1 MLAVFHIH
9 NHEATKNQNAK
20 SDNANNKVNQFMNSF
35 APEIIKWQARVV
47 MGDAN
52 MVNYALEDGLAYHG
66 LSPNLLAFHAEYVK
80 PKDLAEKKDKNE
92 RQLKF
97 DSCGM
102 WSTGPIHSIS
112 MQGPA
117 RHALGAAMWPQ
128 RDDGKSSAGGYVAS
142 SYRRVT
148 PLPIMLLSNG
158 EVSETWP
165 HVTENLY
172 ETCRR
177 WRAQIAA
184 QPGRDCDTGRYRV
197 APPGLVKEYVEYR
210 ASIPTLYRLKYRVKG
225 LDGKEAP
232 PRNIAPHLVMWHKQN
247 RRGML
252 PNADR
257 IQQIIRDY
265 CGSWDADEADFQSI
279 AVEIGP
285 GDTDLVEYNREF
297 RMGRAEFAPAASAPE
312 VAAASRRRR
321 AIIGRPRTSAWT
333 ARAASATAFCG
344 DTLAMSG

>member
-1 MLAVFHIH
+1 MSWIDAAPVSRSRAR
-9 NHEATKNQNAK
+9 ECANA
-20 SDNANNKVNQFMNSF
+20 
-35 APEIIKWQARVV
+35 
-47 MGDAN
+47 
-52 MVNYALEDGLAYHG
+52 
-66 LSPNLLAFHAEYVK
+66 
-80 PKDLAEKKDKNE
+80 
-92 RQLKF
+92 
-97 DSCGM
+97 
-102 WSTGPIHSIS
+102 
-112 MQGPA
+112 
-117 RHALGAAMWPQ
+117 
-128 RDDGKSSAGGYVAS
+128 
-142 SYRRVT
+142 
-148 PLPIMLLSNG
+148 
-158 EVSETWP
+158 
-165 HVTENLY
+165 
-172 ETCRR
+172 
-177 WRAQIAA
+177 
-184 QPGRDCDTGRYRV
+184 
-197 APPGLVKEYVEYR
+197 LVKARGADCFWRCSACGIYR
-210 ASIPTLYRLKYRVKG
+210 ASLFAQAIKAMSDDKKIKIASAYRLKYRVKG

-257 IQQIIRDY
+257 IQQLIRDY